1 MCHRRDPYN
10 FDILYKFFEGQASLR
25 EEEQIKKWLDSS
37 DENRNILLRAR
48 ELFDASILYGNE
60 DACLSNTQ
68 PVRHKKRKIWTE
80 FSKIGVAVVV
90 TILSGLWYLH
100 LTEKEES
107 GMQTISVPAGQHI
120 NITLPDGSNVWL
132 NARTTIQYPIS
143 FGKKERL
150 VKLDGEAYFDVTKN
164 ENCPFI
170 VETPKSKL
178 EVLGTTFNVISY
190 SNNNTYEVALI
201 EGSVKVN
208 IGNEALTLA
217 PQHKI
222 NIEDE
227 KIKVTLIDDYNL
239 YRWKEGLICFNK
251 ESFDEIIRKL
261 EKSYDV
267 KLIIQNTKI
276 KDVLYTGKFRLTDG
290 VDYALRVLQKDI
302 KFKYDRDDENHIIYI
317 R

>member
-1 MCHRRDPYN
+1 MD
-10 FDILYKFFEGQASLR
+10 FDILYRFFYGQATLK
-25 EEEQIKKWLDSS
+25 EEKQIKEWLDTSE
-37 DENRNILLRAR
+37 ENKKILLRAR

-60 DACLSNTQ
+60 DTHSLDNQ
-68 PVRHKKRKIWTE
+68 PVQHKKRKIWIE
-80 FSKIGVAVVV
+80 FAKIGVAVIV
-90 TILSGLWYLH
+90 ILLSGLWYLH
-100 LTEKEES
+100 VTEKEES
-107 GMQTISVPAGQHI
+107 GIQTISVPAGQHI

-132 NARTTIQYPIS
+132 NAGTTIQYPIS

-150 VKLDGEAYFDVTKN
+150 VKLDGEAYFDVAKN
-164 ENCPFI
+164 EDCPFI

-190 SNNNTYEVALI
+190 SNSNNYEVALI

-208 IGNEALTLA
+208 IGNETLTLA

-222 NIEDE
+222 NIEDD

-251 ESFDEIIRKL
+251 ESFDEIIQKL
-261 EKSYDV
+261 GKSYDV

-276 KDVLYTGKFRLTDG
+276 KNILYTGKFRLTDG
-290 VDYALRVLQKDI
+290 IDYALRVLQKDI
-302 KFKYDRDDENHIIYI
+302 KFKYDRDDENHVIYI

>member
-1 MCHRRDPYN
+1 MN
-10 FDILYKFFEGQASLR
+10 FDILHRFFDGQATLQ
-25 EEEQIKKWLDSS
+25 EEKQIKEWLDSS
-37 DENRNILLRAR
+37 EENKNVLLRAR

-60 DACLSNTQ
+60 DTHSFDKQ
-68 PVRHKKRKIWTE
+68 PVQYKKRKIWIE
-80 FSKIGVAVVV
+80 FSRIGVAVIVI
-90 TILSGLWYLH
+90 ILSGLWYLN
-100 LTEKEES
+100 LTEKEEW

-120 NITLPDGSNVWL
+120 NITLPDGSSVWL
-132 NARTTIQYPIS
+132 NAGTNIQYPIS

-150 VKLDGEAYFDVTKN
+150 VKLDGEAYFDVAKN

-190 SNNNTYEVALI
+190 SNSNSYEVALI

-208 IGNEALTLA
+208 IKNETLTLA

-251 ESFDEIIRKL
+251 ESFDEIIQKL
-261 EKSYDV
+261 SKSYNV
-267 KLIIQNTKI
+267 QLIIQNTKI
-276 KDVLYTGKFRLTDG
+276 KNILYTGKFRLTDG
-290 VDYALRVLQKDI
+290 IDYALRVLQKEI
-302 KFKYDRDDENHIIYI
+302 KFKYDRDDENHVIYI
-317 R
+317 K

>member
-1 MCHRRDPYN
+1 MN
-10 FDILYKFFEGQASLR
+10 FDMLYRFFDGQATLQ
-25 EEEQIKKWLDSS
+25 EERQIKKWLESS
-37 DENRNILLRAR
+37 EENQNIFLRTR

-60 DACLSNTQ
+60 DAHALNSQ
-68 PVRHKKRKIWTE
+68 PVQYKKRKIWVE
-80 FSKIGVAVVV
+80 FFKIGAAVIV
-90 TILSGLWYLH
+90 TILSGFWYLH
-100 LTEKEES
+100 ITESEES
-107 GMQTISVPAGQHI
+107 AMQTISVPAGQHI

-132 NARTTIQYPIS
+132 NARTTIQYPTS

-150 VKLDGEAYFDVTKN
+150 VKLDGEAYFDVAKN

-178 EVLGTTFNVISY
+178 EVLGTSFNVVSY
-190 SNNNTYEVALI
+190 SNSNNYEVALI

-227 KIKVTLIDDYNL
+227 KIKVTRIDDYNL
-239 YRWKEGLICFNK
+239 YRWKEGLICFYK
-251 ESFDEIIRKL
+251 ESFDEIIQKL

-276 KDVLYTGKFRLTDG
+276 KDILYTGKFRLTDG
-290 VDYALRVLQKDI
+290 VEYALRVLQKDI
-302 KFKYDRDDENHIIYI
+302 KFKYDRDDENHVIYI

>member
-1 MCHRRDPYN
+1 MD
-10 FDILYKFFEGQASLR
+10 FDILYRFFDGQATLK
-25 EEEQIKKWLDSS
+25 EEKQIKEWLDTSE
-37 DENRNILLRAR
+37 ENKKILLRAR

-60 DACLSNTQ
+60 DTHSFVNQ
-68 PVRHKKRKIWTE
+68 PIQHKKRKTWIE
-80 FSKIGVAVVV
+80 FAKIGVAVIV
-90 TILSGLWYLH
+90 ILLSGLWYLH
-100 LTEKEES
+100 VTEKEES
-107 GMQTISVPAGQHI
+107 GIQTISVPAGQHI

-132 NARTTIQYPIS
+132 NAGTTIQYPIS

-150 VKLDGEAYFDVTKN
+150 VKLDGEAYFDVAKN
-164 ENCPFI
+164 EDCPFI

-190 SNNNTYEVALI
+190 SNSNNYEVALI

-208 IGNEALTLA
+208 IGNETLTLA

-222 NIEDE
+222 NIEDD

-251 ESFDEIIRKL
+251 ESFDGIIQKL
-261 EKSYDV
+261 GKSYDV

-276 KDVLYTGKFRLTDG
+276 KNILYTGKFRLTDG
-290 VDYALRVLQKDI
+290 IDYALRVLQKDI
-302 KFKYDRDDENHIIYI
+302 KFKYDRDDENHVIYI